1 MRRGSPL
8 RRAPMNMKT
17 PSWALA
23 PLLLLVLPS
32 CIYVRVKGDLD
43 EIIEEEDDDL
53 ARLSRELGSC
63 LSEASYELDACAS
76 LWGAA
81 AEWTVSFA
89 EAGSDP
95 EAAFQHAKEAVLHH
109 VHEERGHVV
118 DETGTEGTAWSCSFH
133 IDGEPGKAS
142 IALVDDAEDALRPR
156 QLVIRW
162 RQSN

>member
-1 MRRGSPL
+1 
-8 RRAPMNMKT
+8 MNMKYS

-43 EIIEEEDDDL
+43 EVLEDDDL
-53 ARLSRELGSC
+53 ARLSRELESC
-63 LSEASYELDACAS
+63 LSEASYELDAQAS
-76 LWGAA
+76 LWGAE

-95 EAAFQHAKEAVLHH
+95 AAAFQHAKEAVLHH
-109 VHEERGHVV
+109 IHEERGHVV

-133 IDGEPGKAS
+133 LDGEPGKAS
-142 IALVDDAEDALRPR
+142 IALVDDDADALRPR